1 MGLEEKVF
9 ERKKPDFEKLAEFGF
24 QKDKEGYH
32 YSQLFMDGDF
42 RADISI
48 SLERNV
54 FGRVF
59 DTAAGEEYLP
69 VHVPYQ
75 TGGLCEYGQGPLCGN
90 IGNDRRWML
99 Y

>member
-1 MGLEEKVF
+1 MRLEAKVF

-24 QKDKEGYH
+24 HKDKEGYH

-48 SLERNV
+48 SLKGTF

-69 VHVPYQ
+69 SMCLSD
-75 TGGLCEYGQGPLCGN
+75 GGLCEYGQGPLCGN
-90 IGNDRRWML
+90 IGNDRRRML

>member
-48 SLERNV
+48 SL
-54 FGRVF
+54 
-59 DTAAGEEYLP
+59 
-69 VHVPYQ
+69 
-75 TGGLCEYGQGPLCGN
+75 
-90 IGNDRRWML
+90 
-99 Y
+99 

>member
-1 MGLEEKVF
+1 MGLEAKVF
-9 ERKKPDFEKLAEFGF
+9 ERKRPDFEKLAEFGF
-24 QKDKEGYH
+24 HKDKEGYH

-48 SLERNV
+48 SLEGNV

-59 DTAAGEEYLP
+59 DTAAGVSSRP
-69 VHVPYQ
+69 CGVSD
-75 TGGLCEYGQGPLCGN
+75 GGLCEYGQGPLCGN
-90 IGNDRRWML
+90 IGNDRRRMF